1 MPRSSRVMGC
11 SPTAATASLDTTGL
25 PNPNPIK
32 ENKFMHN
39 LRLFATGIALALSA
53 AIHPAQAQ
61 IAIEPTN
68 ENGEVVLIVDFEVKE
83 GSETEFEEYFR
94 RSVTCSRSE
103 PGNVAFNIHKVVD
116 QQNDYVLY
124 EIWRDTEALERHF
137 EQPYTKA
144 LFEMFDR
151 TLVRPVTEGGL
162 RFISD
167 LDPAPR
173 EQVAAKSQDNM
184 PADCG

>member
-1 MPRSSRVMGC
+1 
-11 SPTAATASLDTTGL
+11 
-25 PNPNPIK
+25 
-32 ENKFMHN
+32 MHN
-39 LRLFATGIALALSA
+39 IRLFAAGIALVLSA
-53 AIHPAQAQ
+53 TITPAQAQ

-68 ENGEVVLIVDFEVKE
+68 DNGEVVLVVDFEVKE
-83 GSETEFEEYFR
+83 GSEAEFEDYFR

-103 PGNVAFNIHKVVD
+103 PGNVAFNIHRVVD
-116 QQNDYVLY
+116 QPNNYVLY
-124 EIWRDTEALERHF
+124 EIWRDTEALESHF

-173 EQVAAKSQDNM
+173 EPVAASSQENVR
-184 PADCG
+184 ADCG